1 VTISLT
7 QKSKIMVKVIGYK
20 QREREDGTSFFVLE
34 IDGGL
39 DIIRSSSSG
48 QFYATS
54 KKTTI
59 PSTFSEVQCEALIGT
74 EINGSIVK
82 KECVPYKY
90 VVKETGEEI
99 MLHHRWVYS
108 PDEDVKPKQELESET
123 IPLAGDF
130 SFRKNGSLE
139 LA

>member
-1 VTISLT
+1 
-7 QKSKIMVKVIGYK
+7 MVKVIGYK
-20 QREREDGTSFFVLE
+20 QRKREDGTSFFVLE
-34 IDGGL
+34 LDGGL

-59 PSTFSEVQCEALIGT
+59 PSTFNEVQCEALIGT

-82 KECVPYKY
+82 DECDPYEY

-99 MLHHRWVYS
+99 ILHHRWVYS
-108 PDEDVKPKQELESET
+108 PDEDAKPKPQEEPET
-123 IPLAGDF
+123 NPFLGETSF
-130 SFRKNGSLE
+130 SKNGSLE
-139 LA
+139 PA